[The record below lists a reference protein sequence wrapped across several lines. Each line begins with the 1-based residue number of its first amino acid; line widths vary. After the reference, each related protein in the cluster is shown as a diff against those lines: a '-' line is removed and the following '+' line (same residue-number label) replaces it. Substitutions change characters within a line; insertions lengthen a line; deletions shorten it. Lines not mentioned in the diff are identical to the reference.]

1 MGYSIA
7 MTSVSFDVLRHL
19 ADGQFHS
26 GTALAHAL
34 DVSRGTVWNAVQEL
48 GAGGLDVYRV
58 RGRGYKLAQPVS
70 LLERNI
76 VERHAAEYA
85 KRCVLEIV
93 DTASSTNT
101 LLMQQAAAG
110 APSGTVLAAEWQR
123 SGRGRMGR
131 PWHGSIGGGLTFS
144 VLWRFT
150 QGAGALAGL
159 SLACGLAIVRA
170 LNLLGAH
177 DVRLKWP
184 NDVLWNARKLAGILI
199 EMQGDA
205 LGPSAVVIGIGLN
218 VRLDNA
224 VRSRIDQP
232 AGDLEQACGRTIE
245 RSIPL
250 GTIVSQLFA
259 ILERFAE
266 HGFAPMREEWQ
277 RHHAHQGKTVHL
289 KLPSGRVE
297 RGVARGVADDGALLF
312 ESGNALRR
320 LHSGEISLR
329 EARSRASAQS
339 KAHER
344 SRA

>member
-110 APSGTVLAAEWQR
+110 APSGTVLA
-123 SGRGRMGR
+123 
-131 PWHGSIGGGLTFS
+131 
-144 VLWRFT
+144 
-150 QGAGALAGL
+150 
-159 SLACGLAIVRA
+159 
-170 LNLLGAH
+170 
-177 DVRLKWP
+177 
-184 NDVLWNARKLAGILI
+184 
-199 EMQGDA
+199 
-205 LGPSAVVIGIGLN
+205 
-218 VRLDNA
+218 
-224 VRSRIDQP
+224 
-232 AGDLEQACGRTIE
+232 
-245 RSIPL
+245 
-250 GTIVSQLFA
+250 
-259 ILERFAE
+259 
-266 HGFAPMREEWQ
+266 
-277 RHHAHQGKTVHL
+277 
-289 KLPSGRVE
+289 
-297 RGVARGVADDGALLF
+297 
-312 ESGNALRR
+312 
-320 LHSGEISLR
+320 
-329 EARSRASAQS
+329 
-339 KAHER
+339 
-344 SRA
+344 